1 MILRGAIFAVD
12 HSVPELFDGLVFIIN
27 MPFFKQRTHAYIS
40 LEHAGYVIY
49 TTYYRALHSCIK
61 SRYKSTAWGHT
72 LADTT

>member
-49 TTYYRALHSCIK
+49 TAYYRDSA
-61 SRYKSTAWGHT
+61 
-72 LADTT
+72 